1 MSLFFMYISKALMG
15 HWSTLY
21 PSKEAA
27 FNEVEVVSLKI
38 GKASGVAIGQLCLFA
53 LSRCSGKTVGI
64 STNTKDAQTMCS
76 QLVNLFHP
84 FIIYCNLKFENV
96 FSK

>member
-1 MSLFFMYISKALMG
+1 MG

-76 QLVNLFHP
+76 QVRYIKYFKLVVGVQVISNWLIS
-84 FIIYCNLKFENV
+84 FIPLSFI
-96 FSK
+96 SP